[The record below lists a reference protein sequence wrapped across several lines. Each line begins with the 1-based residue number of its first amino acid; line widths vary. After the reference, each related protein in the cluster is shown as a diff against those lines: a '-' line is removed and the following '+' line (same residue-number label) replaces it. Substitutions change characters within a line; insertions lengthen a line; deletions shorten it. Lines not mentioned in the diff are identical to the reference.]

1 MYGDRDEPWRAM
13 HRLGD
18 VLEWAAEPD
27 RAFPAIVDTVAD
39 ALRVPFVALALVDVD
54 GTERVVAERGEAT
67 RRHHEIAARSRHG
80 AGRSARA
87 GRASR

>member
-39 ALRVPFVALALVDVD
+39 ALRLPFVAL
-54 GTERVVAERGEAT
+54 RSST
-67 RRHHEIAARSRHG
+67 RTAPNASWPNAAS
-80 AGRSARA
+80 SAAHR
-87 GRASR
+87 